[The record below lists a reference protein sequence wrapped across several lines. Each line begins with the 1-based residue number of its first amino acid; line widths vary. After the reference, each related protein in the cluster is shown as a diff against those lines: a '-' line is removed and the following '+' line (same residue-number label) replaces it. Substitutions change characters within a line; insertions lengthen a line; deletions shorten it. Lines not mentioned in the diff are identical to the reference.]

1 MTYEKNQA
9 SLEAW
14 LILGLEPGAIYSVE
28 SKKVL
33 PQKSKFLGPCQSDT
47 GVNWKILMAK
57 YRMHL
62 AKK

>member
-1 MTYEKNQA
+1 MNYEKNQA
-9 SLEAW
+9 SWQEW
-14 LILGLEPGAIYSVE
+14 LILGLDPRAIYSVE

-33 PQKSKFLGPCQSDT
+33 PQKSKLLGSCQSDI